1 MKTISPA
8 PALATRVLPF
18 LAWISLLN
26 RVALRHDLVAG
37 ITAGV
42 LIVPQAIALAVLA
55 GMPPEY
61 GLYTSFF
68 PVVVAALFGSSW
80 HAMSGPNTA
89 LCILISF
96 SIAPYASPQTPDWVQ
111 YAITL
116 TFMAALIQL
125 AFGFLRLGVVFNYF
139 SHTVMVALVT
149 GVGIIIVLQQIGN
162 LSGLIMSA
170 GLPIEDAF
178 RQVLFNLRAA
188 NPYALTVGLAT
199 IVAGLAIKKYRA
211 KWPHLIIAVVAGTL
225 LALLL
230 DALFGTA
237 RTEIDK
243 LGTVSLSVLPLS
255 APDFSVQHFAEAKEG
270 LFAAAFLIAFLGLM
284 QSAVI
289 ARAMAVRSGQAVN
302 MNQEVIGQGLSNLA
316 GSFLSCFPS
325 CGSFNRSASNIESGA
340 RTPLASIISAAFLAA
355 LVFLA
360 APLVRELPI
369 AVMAGVLI
377 LVGIGLVKPGDIRHI
392 LKMRGE
398 SRIVFVLTLATTL
411 LSGLDYGV
419 FLGIALSIIAYLRA
433 TSKPEIEILGND
445 EAQQYLPVGATD
457 GVVLQ
462 VSGSLF
468 FGSLPALERAIN
480 DLGTQDQW
488 RGTLVIS
495 GEHIEHLDGTSA
507 EYLSREAQR
516 RRKHGGRMTLWLRSY
531 SLDKVIA
538 TSGLRAALGAENIFY
553 TQTG

>member
-1 MKTISPA
+1 MNV
-8 PALATRVLPF
+8 ALQKNQLTTRLLPF
-18 LAWISLLN
+18 LAWLPLLD
-26 RVALRHDLVAG
+26 RATFRIDLLAG
-37 ITAGV
+37 ITAGI

-61 GLYTSFF
+61 GLYTSIF

-80 HAMSGPNTA
+80 QAMSGPNTA

-116 TFMAALIQL
+116 TFLAALIQL
-125 AFGFLRLGVVFNYF
+125 AFGVLRLGVVFNYF

-149 GVGIIIVLQQIGN
+149 GVGIIIVLQQAGN
-162 LSGLIMSA
+162 LTGLLMSA

-178 RQVLFNLRAA
+178 RQVLFNLHST
-188 NPYALTVGLAT
+188 NPYALTVGVAT
-199 IVAGLAIKKYRA
+199 ILSGLMVKKFRS
-211 KWPHLIIAVVAGTL
+211 KWPHLLIAVLVGTL
-225 LALLL
+225 LAWLL
-230 DALFGTA
+230 DTLFGSA
-237 RTEIDK
+237 RAQIDK
-243 LGTVSLSVLPLS
+243 LGTISLSALPFS
-255 APDFSVQHFAEAKEG
+255 APDFSVQHFSEAKEG
-270 LFAAAFLIAFLGLM
+270 LFSAAFLVAFLGLM

-340 RTPLASIISAAFLAA
+340 RTPLAAIISAAFLAG
-355 LVFLA
+355 LVFFA

-377 LVGIGLVKPGDIRHI
+377 LVGMGLVKPGDIKHI
-392 LKMRGE
+392 LSVRGE
-398 SRIVFVLTLATTL
+398 SRIVFLLTLGTTL
-411 LSGLDYGV
+411 FSGLNNGV
-419 FLGIALSIIAYLRA
+419 FLGIAVSIIAYLRA
-433 TSKPEIEILGND
+433 TSKPEIEILVGD
-445 EAQQYLPVGATD
+445 GAKQYLPAESPE
-457 GVVLQ
+457 GVVVQ
-462 VSGSLF
+462 ISGSLF
-468 FGSLPALERAIN
+468 FGSLPAVELAIN
-480 DLGTQDQW
+480 DLGNQDQR

-507 EYLSREAQR
+507 EYLTREALR
-516 RRKHGGRMTLWLRSY
+516 RRKNGGHMSLWLRSHN
-531 SLDKVIA
+531 LDAVIA

-553 TQTG
+553 TQAG